1 MIVHFINK
9 NTAQKQQRK
18 SLILLCIVLLLNA
31 GVLNAAEVIVS
42 ANVVGQ
48 LKDAHKL
55 QAIFSLRT
63 LYWPN
68 GEKIKVFVLPDNSA
82 VHKEFVK
89 EKLGMFPH
97 QLRRTWNRMTY
108 TGTGQ
113 PPITVDSVAEM
124 LDKIQHTDNAIGY
137 IDRRVEDESIHYF
150 NAP

>member
-1 MIVHFINK
+1 MHFINK

-18 SLILLCIVLLLNA
+18 SMILLCIVLLLNA

-48 LKDAHKL
+48 LKDTHKL

>member
-1 MIVHFINK
+1 LHFFNK
-9 NTAQKQQRK
+9 NKAKNWQRK
-18 SLILLCIVLLLNA
+18 STVLLCIVLLLNA
-31 GVLNAAEVIVS
+31 RVLNATEVVVS
-42 ANVVGQ
+42 TNVAGQ
-48 LKDAHKL
+48 LKNSREL

-82 VHKEFVK
+82 VHKKFVK

>member
-1 MIVHFINK
+1 MRLFFINRYIK
-9 NTAQKQQRK
+9 QKRLK
-18 SLILLCIVLLLNA
+18 SLLLCISLCLNA
-31 GVLNAAEVIVS
+31 QAVDATEVIVS
-42 ANVVGQ
+42 ANAVGQ
-48 LKDAHKL
+48 LKNSHKL

-68 GEKIKVFVLPDNSA
+68 GEKIKVFVLPDNNA
-82 VHKEFVK
+82 MHKKFVK

-113 PPITVDSVAEM
+113 PPITVDSIEEM
-124 LDKIQHTDNAIGY
+124 LDKIQHTNNAIGY
-137 IDRRVEDESIHYF
+137 IDRRVEGESIQYF

>member
-1 MIVHFINK
+1 M
-9 NTAQKQQRK
+9 
-18 SLILLCIVLLLNA
+18 LCISLCLNA
-31 GVLNAAEVIVS
+31 QAVDATEVIVS
-42 ANVVGQ
+42 ANAVGQ
-48 LKDAHKL
+48 LKNSHKL

-68 GEKIKVFVLPDNSA
+68 GEKIKVFVLPDNNA
-82 VHKEFVK
+82 VHKKFVK

-113 PPITVDSVAEM
+113 PPITVDSIEEM
-124 LDKIQHTDNAIGY
+124 LDKIQHTNNAIGY
-137 IDRRVEDESIHYF
+137 IDRRVEGESIQYF

>member
-1 MIVHFINK
+1 MRLFFINRYIK
-9 NTAQKQQRK
+9 QKRLK
-18 SLILLCIVLLLNA
+18 SLLLCISLCLNA
-31 GVLNAAEVIVS
+31 QAVDATEVIVS
-42 ANVVGQ
+42 ANAVGQ
-48 LKDAHKL
+48 LKNSHKL

-82 VHKEFVK
+82 VHKKFVK